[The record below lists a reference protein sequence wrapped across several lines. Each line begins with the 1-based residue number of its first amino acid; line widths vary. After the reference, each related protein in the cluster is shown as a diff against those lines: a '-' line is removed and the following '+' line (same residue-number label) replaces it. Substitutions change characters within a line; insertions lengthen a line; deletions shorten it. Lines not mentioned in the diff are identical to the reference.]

1 VTAEVAGPADRAE
14 VAALRTRVFVEEQGV
29 PPEIEQDD
37 ADATAVHVVSRD
49 DTGRVVATGRLLE
62 RDGVAVIGRMAADP
76 AVRGQGHGA
85 AVLAELHRQAA
96 LRGHREVQLHAQLSA
111 RGFYER
117 AGYTAVG
124 GEYEEAGIAHV
135 TMRRSLPP
143 PPVISVM
150 LAVADA
156 AEAARWY
163 RTALGAETLWDVGGV
178 VGLSVQ
184 GAPFF
189 LGQPEGNGWETPAT
203 AGTRTVRIEVFVDD
217 PDEFVRRAVAAGADG
232 GVDPVRGHEAPWGVH
247 RQGGFVDPFG
257 HLWLVGDRS
266 PLRAH

>member
-1 VTAEVAGPADRAE
+1 VTAEVAGPGDRAA

-135 TMRRSLPP
+135 TMRRALPP

-232 GVDPVRGHEAPWGVH
+232 GVDPVRGHEAPGGVH

-266 PLRAH
+266 PLRAR